1 MKTCFTPTSNVKVFL
16 VIGTLLLLSKKGL
29 TQDNCSGAKQLTPG
43 SSCSSFGSL
52 LKNFNP
58 TSGVPGSCGDPNS
71 VDAWY
76 YFTATSA
83 YPNINLSGMGANLKA
98 ATPVLQLLSGSC
110 GSWTSLACVT
120 GNTTSSTLS
129 LSVATA
135 VGGSGLTIGNT
146 YYIRVLT
153 ATNTGVPTS
162 GAWGYGICIVNP
174 PTPAVD
180 YGKSYINVTKGT
192 TGGTVEPGDTLE
204 IRATFVVKS
213 NSTYNTIYSDAVPAG
228 TSYIP
233 GTLRVLTNEGKIYQ
247 QFTDA
252 SGDDAGTLSGSAVTI
267 NMGSGATSSMGGT
280 VSNTSK
286 PNFYGNT
293 CIMVASFRI
302 VVNGGYG
309 TQINVGNGS
318 ITYSASAAASIN
330 FPAYT
335 IMVFKNYGLCS
346 NSTGTNALINEYGGT
361 FGSGNVKDRVA
372 SNKVPSNYTYATFS
386 SSTSGGMPADYF
398 YGVSNNT
405 SGGTTTATGYATS
418 NTAYLIPDGSSP
430 SHRIFG
436 VWDIIGDHTG
446 ASSPLLG
453 NPPTD
458 DLNGA
463 SGGYMVVVNA
473 AYRTD
478 TAFLDTV
485 YNLCPNTYYQYTAWF
500 RNICSHCGC
509 DSNGTGNGSSGY
521 IPTAPGD
528 SSGVYPNLTFNING
542 YDYYSTGNMKYTGQ
556 WVQKGFTYLT
566 GPTQTTMV
574 ISIRNNA
581 PGGGGNDWAID
592 DIGVSSCY
600 PSMLLTPNKPD
611 TLCQGADDTVRF
623 KVTSYFNNYTEWK
636 LEKSVDNGVTWTTTG
651 VDTTG
656 QPASGT
662 ATPVYNA
669 SSGQY
674 EYLVSRYF
682 RLNPVDALIKY
693 RITVASTTTNLSN
706 SNCSFITTSPKIVYA
721 VNCNIVLP
729 TSLLSFKG
737 HVNPPAG
744 GSSGGSAGQG
754 GGQGVLQWVSTG
766 EVDGT
771 TYTVE
776 SSNDGM
782 KFTAAG
788 TIHGQASPGQGASY
802 QWTDPTLLTGAR
814 YYRIRI
820 SAGTYSTYSTQV
832 MLSDGSIT
840 FSIRNLGN
848 PFTDHIAMELA
859 SPADGTVRLSL
870 VDMYGRVVKVQRQTL
885 TQGLNNFNIEG
896 LGGLSNG
903 TYVLQI
909 TAGDKIFSQKVVKY
923 TNH

>member
-1 MKTCFTPTSNVKVFL
+1 MKTPFQQTLPVKVFL
-16 VIGTLLLLSKKGL
+16 VIGTLLLLHQKGL
-29 TQDNCSGAKQLTPG
+29 AQNNCSGAVTLTPG
-43 SSCSSFGSL
+43 TSCSSYGSNL
-52 LKNFNP
+52 RNMGP
-58 TSGVPGSCGDPNS
+58 TSGVPGGCGDEGS
-71 VDAWY
+71 ADAWY
-76 YFTATSA
+76 KFVATSSFPTITIQGIA
-83 YPNINLSGMGANLKA
+83 GSFKA

-110 GSWTSLACVT
+110 GSWTPVACVT
-120 GNTTSSTLS
+120 GNTSSSSLS
-129 LSVATA
+129 LSVASA
-135 VGGSGLTIGNT
+135 VGGSGLTVGNT
-146 YYIRVLT
+146 YYIRVYSN
-153 ATNTGVPTS
+153 TNTGTITS
-162 GAWGYGICIVNP
+162 GSWVYGICVTNP
-174 PTPAVD
+174 STSSVD
-180 YGKSYINVTKGT
+180 YGKSYVNITKGG

-204 IRATFVVKS
+204 IRATFVVKA
-213 NSTYNTIYSDAVPAG
+213 NGTYNTSFTDAIPAG

-233 GTLRVLTNEGKIYQ
+233 GTLRVLTNEGKIYL

-252 SGDDAGTLSGSAVTI
+252 AGDDAANISGSAVTI
-267 NMGSGATSSMGGT
+267 NMGTGATASSGGY

-286 PNFYGNT
+286 PNFYGST
-293 CIMVASFRI
+293 CIMVASFR
-302 VVNGGYG
+302 VKVTGGYS

-318 ITYSASAAASIN
+318 ITYNNGSANTNIN

-346 NSTGTNALINEYGGT
+346 NSVGTNALINEYGGT
-361 FGSGNVKDRVA
+361 FGSGNIKDRVA
-372 SNKVPSNYTYATFS
+372 SNKVPSNYTYAAFS
-386 SSTSGGMPADYF
+386 SGGSMPQDYY

-405 SGGTTTATGYATS
+405 SGGTTIATGYATS
-418 NTAYLIPDGSSP
+418 NTAYPIPDGSSP
-430 SHRIFG
+430 NHRIFG

-446 ASSPLLG
+446 ASSPTAG

-500 RNICSHCGC
+500 RNVCSRCGC
-509 DSNGTGNGSSGY
+509 DSNGTGAGGGGY

-542 YDYYSTGNMKYTGQ
+542 YDYYSTGNMLHTGQ

-623 KVTSYFNNYTEWK
+623 KVTAFFNNYTEWK
-636 LEKSVDNGVTWTTTG
+636 LEKSVDNGVTWATTG

-656 QPASGT
+656 QPASGS

-669 SSGQY
+669 SSGLY
-674 EYLVSRYF
+674 EYLVTRYF
-682 RLNPVDALIKY
+682 RISPTDNIIKY
-693 RITVASTTTNLSN
+693 RITVASTTANLSN
-706 SNCSFITTSPKIVYA
+706 ANCSFITSSPKIVNGI
-721 VNCNIVLP
+721 NCNIVLP
-729 TSLLSFKG
+729 TQLLSFKG
-737 HVNPPAG
+737 QVKEEKG
-744 GSSGGSAGQG
+744 L
-754 GGQGVLQWVSTG
+754 LQWVSTG
-766 EVDGT
+766 ETAGT
-771 TYTVE
+771 VYTVE
-776 SSNDGM
+776 SSNDGAN
-782 KFTAAG
+782 FTAIG
-788 TIHGQASPGQGASY
+788 TLHGQAPQGQGAGY
-802 QWTDPTLLTGAR
+802 QFTDPTPLAGAR

-820 SAGTYSTYSTQV
+820 SAGTYSIYSTQV
-832 MLSDGSIT
+832 MLSDGSIA
-840 FSIRNLGN
+840 FAIRSLGN
-848 PFTDHIAMELA
+848 PFTDHITMELA
-859 SPADGTVRLSL
+859 SPANATIRLSL
-870 VDMYGRVVKVQRQTL
+870 VDMYGRVVKLQQQAV
-885 TQGLNNFNIEG
+885 TQGLNNFEIPG

-903 TYVLQI
+903 TYVLQV
-909 TAGDKIFSQKVVKY
+909 TMDDKIFTQKLVKY
-923 TNH
+923 AK